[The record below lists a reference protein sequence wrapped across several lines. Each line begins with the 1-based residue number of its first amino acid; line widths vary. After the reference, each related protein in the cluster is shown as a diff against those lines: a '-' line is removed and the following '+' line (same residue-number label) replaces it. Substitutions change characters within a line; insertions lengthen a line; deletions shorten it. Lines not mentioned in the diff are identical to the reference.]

1 MDRFTRFSHTAA
13 GLLVAA
19 LALPDGAQSSI
30 PDTATMQ
37 GAHVRQICET
47 ILRVS
52 PGEADFDGCV
62 SGLLDALSVGRH
74 DPGAL
79 PIPIADDPDAGV
91 SYYAVS
97 NNTRFHRDQLACAQL
112 GFDAGSFTSCVM
124 NLSGTLQAID
134 HPLG

>member
-1 MDRFTRFSHTAA
+1 MAA

-30 PDTATMQ
+30 PGTDAPQ
-37 GAHVRQICET
+37 GAHVRHICET

-62 SGLLDALSVGRH
+62 SGLVDALAVGRH
-74 DPGAL
+74 DRGTQ
-79 PIPIADDPDAGV
+79 PIPIASDPDAGR

-97 NNTRFHRDQLACAQL
+97 NGTRFHRDQLACAQL
-112 GFDAGSFTSCVM
+112 GFDASAFTSCVM
-124 NLSGTLQAID
+124 
-134 HPLG
+134 